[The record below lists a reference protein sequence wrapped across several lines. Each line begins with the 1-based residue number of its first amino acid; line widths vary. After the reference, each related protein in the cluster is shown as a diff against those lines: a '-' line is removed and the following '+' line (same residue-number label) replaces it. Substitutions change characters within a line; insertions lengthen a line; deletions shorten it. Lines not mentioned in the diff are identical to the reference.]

1 MQVQLVVSAS
11 EPKEAAADNVS
22 MCEGSFKGS
31 FMGSFKGSC
40 EGPFKGSFKG
50 SFMSSSRK

>member
-22 MCEGSFKGS
+22 MCEGRFKGS
-31 FMGSFKGSC
+31 SMGSSFKGSC
-40 EGPFKGSFKG
+40 EGSFKG
-50 SFMSSSRK
+50 SFMDSSRK